1 MAKPYICEMPN
12 LITLYKNAYTG
23 LSRNN
28 WLMSLVMFI
37 NRSGTMVVPYLSLYC
52 IEKLHF
58 SITQAGFIMAL
69 FGIGA
74 ILGAFIG
81 GRLTDKFGFY
91 DLQVGALISGGLL
104 FILLGCQHT
113 FITLGLGTFALSF
126 CNEAF
131 RPANSTAIAHYS
143 TPENKTRSYSLN
155 RLAVNLGWAFGG
167 GLGGYLA
174 SINYSFLFWVDGCTN
189 IVAALLLLK
198 LIPRSSIVKLAA
210 VKDQFV
216 NVASPYR
223 DKAYLAF
230 ILLST
235 LFGLCFFQFFIMEPV
250 FYRLKWHF
258 SERLIGLLLAANGLI
273 IVAVE
278 MVLIHSLEGK
288 RHGLVYIVTGVLITG
303 FGFTLLNIL
312 PPGVATAVLVV
323 VLITIGEIMSMPF
336 MNAYWISRTNN
347 HNRGQYAAL
356 YTISWS
362 AAQVLAPALG
372 SQVIE
377 HSGFSLLWWLLG
389 GLSLLTAAGYFLLY
403 KKERIGQTTGQWQS

>member
-1 MAKPYICEMPN
+1 MPN